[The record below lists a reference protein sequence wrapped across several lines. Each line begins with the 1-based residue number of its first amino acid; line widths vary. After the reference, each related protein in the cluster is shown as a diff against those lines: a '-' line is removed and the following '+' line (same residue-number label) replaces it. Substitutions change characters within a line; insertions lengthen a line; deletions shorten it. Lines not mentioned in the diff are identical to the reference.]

1 MRSSLKAFAL
11 LLLLLAVAPDIVQAE
26 MVERPAPSGGILSL
40 LPAPVVT
47 EHSIAIGGGTLHYQA
62 KAGTLSLLDGSGSV
76 TAEIFYTAYTVPH
89 AEPDST
95 HEARPITFV
104 FNGGPGAASAY
115 LHIGALGPRIIATR
129 SDGEFVSPPQKLTD
143 NPNTWLDM
151 TDLVFVDPVGT
162 GFSREAPGQKT
173 SSFWGVDQDASSMG
187 AFIRLYLTQTGRLGS
202 PLFLAGESYGGFRVA
217 LLSRTLQ
224 EDVGISPSGI
234 VLISP
239 ALEFMLVRPDQFD
252 PLHWALELPSLAAVR
267 LHSEGVAGAALRNK
281 LAEIERY
288 ALGDYLVALA
298 TGLERGG
305 QLASERVAEITGLP
319 LELVRRNFA
328 RIPTTL
334 FTREFARAR
343 GNVLSPYDGMIET
356 GDIAPESNR
365 IAGADPVL
373 DRSVPVLTSAF
384 VDYARKELNFRTDIS
399 YRLLNGEISR
409 NWDYG
414 TTPSRQGYAGVM
426 NDLQRARSLNPS
438 LGVLIVQG
446 DTDLVTPYM
455 TSRYLVDQIPAIPGA
470 KPIHIDVLEGG
481 HMMYFKP
488 DGRKALKEA
497 VLKFYSGM
505 Q

>member
-1 MRSSLKAFAL
+1 M
-11 LLLLLAVAPDIVQAE
+11 
-26 MVERPAPSGGILSL
+26 
-40 LPAPVVT
+40 
-47 EHSIAIGGGTLHYQA
+47 
-62 KAGTLSLLDGSGSV
+62 
-76 TAEIFYTAYTVPH
+76 
-89 AEPDST
+89 
-95 HEARPITFV
+95 
-104 FNGGPGAASAY
+104 
-115 LHIGALGPRIIATR
+115 
-129 SDGEFVSPPQKLTD
+129 
-143 NPNTWLDM
+143 
-151 TDLVFVDPVGT
+151 
-162 GFSREAPGQKT
+162 
-173 SSFWGVDQDASSMG
+173 
-187 AFIRLYLTQTGRLGS
+187 
-202 PLFLAGESYGGFRVA
+202 
-217 LLSRTLQ
+217 
-224 EDVGISPSGI
+224 
-234 VLISP
+234 
-239 ALEFMLVRPDQFD
+239 
-252 PLHWALELPSLAAVR
+252 
-267 LHSEGVAGAALRNK
+267 
-281 LAEIERY
+281 
-288 ALGDYLVALA
+288 
-298 TGLERGG
+298 
-305 QLASERVAEITGLP
+305 
-319 LELVRRNFA
+319 
-328 RIPTTL
+328 
-334 FTREFARAR
+334 
-343 GNVLSPYDGMIET
+343 LSPYDGMIET